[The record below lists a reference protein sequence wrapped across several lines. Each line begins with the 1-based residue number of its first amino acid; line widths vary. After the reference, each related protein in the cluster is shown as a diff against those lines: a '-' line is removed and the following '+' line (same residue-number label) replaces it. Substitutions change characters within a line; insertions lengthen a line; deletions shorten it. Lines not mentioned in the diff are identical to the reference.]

1 MREMPKKKHH
11 IRLSDQEREEL
22 QTILRKGKAKAIR
35 QRHARILLHADTNGA
50 NGAMSDSQIAAATQT
65 SIPTVERVR
74 RICVEEGLEC
84 ALEGRESQRIYLRKL
99 DGNAEARLVA
109 LSCGPPPEG
118 RAAWTM
124 SLLADRLV
132 ELQIVESIGV
142 ETVRTTL
149 KKTKLNRGKKSSG

>member
-1 MREMPKKKHH
+1 MPKKLHH
-11 IRLSDQEREEL
+11 IRLSSQEREQL
-22 QTILRKGKAKAIR
+22 QTILRKGKAKALR
-35 QRHARILLHADTNGA
+35 QSHARILLHADTNGPE
-50 NGAMSDSQIAAATQT
+50 GGVSDSQIATATQT

-99 DGNAEARLVA
+99 DGVAEAHLVA
-109 LSCGPPPEG
+109 LSCGPAPEG
-118 RAAWTM
+118 RAVWTM
-124 SLLADRLV
+124 SLLAERLV

-142 ETVRTTL
+142 ETVRMTL